1 MNKLASV
8 AAAQLKTDLPQFKSG
23 DRLKIHMVIKE
34 GAKER
39 IQLYEGV
46 CIKRHNKGLSSSFTV
61 RKTSD
66 GVGVERIFPLHSPL
80 VKKIEVLAKGRVR
93 RSKLYYLRD
102 LSGKAASIREE
113 LVHQKKKEKPAKAAD
128 K

>member
-1 MNKLASV
+1 MNKLAKV
-8 AAAQLKTDLPQFKSG
+8 AAAQLKTDLPEFKSG

-39 IQLYEGV
+39 VQLYEGV

-93 RSKLYYLRD
+93 RSKLYYLRN
-102 LSGKAASIREE
+102 LSGNAARIREE
-113 LVHQKKKEKPAKAAD
+113 LVFQKKKDKTKEVVAK
-128 K
+128 